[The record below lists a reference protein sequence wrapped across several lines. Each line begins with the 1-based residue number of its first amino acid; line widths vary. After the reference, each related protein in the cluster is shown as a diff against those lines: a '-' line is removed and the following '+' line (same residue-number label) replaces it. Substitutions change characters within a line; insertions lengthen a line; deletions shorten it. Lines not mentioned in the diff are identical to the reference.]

1 VSGRGA
7 LVLVLALVAGLA
19 LVACGGPYPGKTL
32 GEQVQSWARMN
43 GLSGTLD
50 TLGGDA
56 RRIAEVEGR
65 HDPTVL
71 RTDCDV
77 LVNDALGANQN
88 LPTPDDRLTQIL
100 SAAYSAAS
108 AAGRNCLT
116 GAGGDH
122 ALLARSAA
130 ELATASSGYVKAQAR
145 LDDLG
150 ATGSGSSS

>member
-7 LVLVLALVAGLA
+7 LVLVLALVAGLT
-19 LVACGGPYPGKTL
+19 LVGCGSPYPGRTL
-32 GEQVQSWARMN
+32 GAQVQSWATTN
-43 GLSGTLD
+43 GLTGSLD

-77 LVNDALGANQN
+77 LVNDALGANQS
-88 LPTPDDRLTQIL
+88 LPTPDDMLTKIL

-122 ALLARSAA
+122 ALLARSSA
-130 ELATASSGYVKAQAR
+130 ELTTASSGYVKAQAR

-150 ATGSGSSS
+150 ATGPVSSS